1 MSTRIEIFLKRRGQR
16 GYVMLVAL
24 LLMGIIGIIGAS
36 TLSVAGI
43 DHRIANHNQKYMM
56 VVNTSRAGADH
67 GRLELAEEDPEG
79 ENWDTMD
86 TGNFV
91 TMAEAE
97 AEFEGSDF
105 DQNMGVYWVDP
116 VFEKCGNPPPGY
128 STEQGNAGFRSDYWE
143 LWSSARQTDSTNTVN
158 MNETVAT
165 STATQRK
172 LMDGS
177 CKFR

>member
-1 MSTRIEIFLKRRGQR
+1 MNKHSFFDQR

-24 LLMGIIGIIGAS
+24 LVMGMIGIIGAT

-43 DHRIANHNQKYMM
+43 DQRIAHHNQKYMM
-56 VVNTSRAGADH
+56 LINTSRAGTDH
-67 GRLELAEEDPEG
+67 GRMQLADDEHEPEG

-91 TMAEAE
+91 VLEDADEL
-97 AEFEGSDF
+97 FDGLGF
-105 DQNMGVYWVDP
+105 DQNLGVYWVDA

-128 STEQGNAGFRSDYWE
+128 STEAGNAGFRSDYWE
-143 LWSSARQTDSTNTVN
+143 LWSSAQQMEDDGTWSNN
-158 MNETVAT
+158 KNETITTSVAT
-165 STATQRK
+165 ERK
-172 LMDGS
+172 IMSGE

>member
-1 MSTRIEIFLKRRGQR
+1 MNKHSFFAQR

-24 LLMGIIGIIGAS
+24 LVMGMIGIIGAT

-43 DHRIANHNQKYMM
+43 DQRIAHHNQKYMM
-56 VVNTSRAGADH
+56 LINTSHAGTDH
-67 GRLELAEEDPEG
+67 GRMELMENEPEG

-91 TMAEAE
+91 TKDEADD
-97 AEFEGSDF
+97 EFEGTSF
-105 DQNMGVYWVDP
+105 DQNMGVYWVDA

-128 STEQGNAGFRSDYWE
+128 STEAGNAGFRSDYWE
-143 LWSSARQTDSTNTVN
+143 MWASAQQMEDDGTMENN
-158 MNETVAT
+158 KNETITTSVAT
-165 STATQRK
+165 ERK
-172 LMDGS
+172 IMSGE